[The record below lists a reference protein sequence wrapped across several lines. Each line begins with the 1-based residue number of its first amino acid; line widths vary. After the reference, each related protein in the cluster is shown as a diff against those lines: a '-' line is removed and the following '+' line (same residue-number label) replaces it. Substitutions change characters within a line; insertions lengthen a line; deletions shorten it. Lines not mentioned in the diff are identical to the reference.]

1 MNEMA
6 ALYLRLS
13 KEDIDKINEGDESA
27 SIQNQRL
34 LLSEYAINHGFT
46 IVSIY
51 SDDDESGLYDN
62 RPGFE
67 KMIMD
72 AKAGKFKV
80 IIAKTQ
86 ARFSRNME
94 HIEKYL
100 HHDLPLLGVRFI
112 GVVDNTDTND
122 KGGKKA
128 RQVNGLVNEWYCEDL
143 SANIRSVFTA
153 KQLKGQFL
161 GSSCPYGYIKD
172 PIDHNHLIIDD
183 YAANVVRRIYSLYL
197 QGYGK
202 AKIGSILSNEGILIP
217 TLYKQQ
223 ILGINYKNA
232 KLLNETKTW
241 SYQTIHSILNNQV
254 YIGDMVQNKCQK
266 ISYKDKKKKVM
277 PKEEWIIKKGTH
289 EPIIDVDTFQTV
301 QHMQKTRRRS
311 VSAYENGIFSGLLFC
326 ADCKKAM
333 GRNYARRGDKG
344 FIGYICKTYKTAGKK
359 FCSSHS
365 IRTDALEQAVLQSIK
380 LEARNILKE
389 SDVDELKKFEVK
401 NGKEVDYQKQ
411 IDILIQKFQKIEK
424 YKKGAFENQQ
434 DGLISKND
442 YLEYVKDY
450 NKQQEEIQLEIE
462 TLQQQKEKAE
472 SLETQHDEWEDAFKD
487 YINIDKLDR
496 NIVLGLIE
504 RIDVHEDGLIEIH
517 YKFNNPYNN

>member
-344 FIGYICKTYKTAGKK
+344 FIGYICKTYKTAGKR

-365 IRTDALEQAVLQSIK
+365 IRTDALEQAVLESIK

-401 NGKEVDYQKQ
+401 NEKEVDYQKQ
-411 IDILIQKFQKIEK
+411 IDILLQKFQKIEK

-450 NKQQEEIQLEIE
+450 NKQQEEIKLEIE

>member
-401 NGKEVDYQKQ
+401 NEKEVDYQKQ

-450 NKQQEEIQLEIE
+450 NKQQEEIKLEIE